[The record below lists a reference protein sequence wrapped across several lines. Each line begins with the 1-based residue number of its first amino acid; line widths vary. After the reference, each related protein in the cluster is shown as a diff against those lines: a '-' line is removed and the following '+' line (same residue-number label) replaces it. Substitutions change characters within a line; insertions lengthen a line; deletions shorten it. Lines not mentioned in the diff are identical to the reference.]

1 LVRSQVPFR
10 HASEDLILDERFMF
24 GRYCEKEKVLHAAIR
39 HTDFYRAE
47 RHLEWHRTEGCGEGY
62 GECVKAWV
70 TFLHMGEEAFLSVAP
85 CSKQHLLGISE
96 CTCDTEMRKVV
107 MLRIRAL
114 DLRR

>member
-62 GECVKAWV
+62 GEGCKCCAANR
-70 TFLHMGEEAFLSVAP
+70 LHAP
-85 CSKQHLLGISE
+85 
-96 CTCDTEMRKVV
+96 R
-107 MLRIRAL
+107 RAAYTVPPN
-114 DLRR
+114 